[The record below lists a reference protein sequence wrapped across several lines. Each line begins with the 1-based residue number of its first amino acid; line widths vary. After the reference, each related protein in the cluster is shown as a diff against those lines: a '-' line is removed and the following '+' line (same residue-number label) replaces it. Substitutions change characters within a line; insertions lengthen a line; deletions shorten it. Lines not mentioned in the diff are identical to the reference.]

1 VDKGRFASVVL
12 LGLVVLFGNHVLY
25 QNLEGA
31 RLDLTAD
38 DLYSLT
44 EGSREIL
51 ERMQSEG
58 VKPIEIELY
67 FSETVGKTLPKFIK
81 NFIVYESYL
90 RSLLRE
96 YERASAGKIRLR
108 FVDPLPDS
116 DEAEDALAFGLDGK
130 PVNQEGDPFFF
141 GLVLQTRTGS
151 REVIDFL
158 WPDRQESI
166 EYEISKRIYSLLWP
180 SGKTIGVLSSLE
192 VFGSAD
198 NPYLAQMLAAQGR
211 PPREKWIALQLLE
224 ESYGVRRLDPEMDH
238 ISPDEYDLVLAVH
251 PKSLSEKSLWALDE
265 WVVRGGNLLVFLD
278 PYALEDRPPQNPQ
291 QPWQALQYQPSSGL
305 EPLLSAWGLEMP
317 ENRFAADFD
326 LAVRRPLMQRGPAE
340 SLVVDLLIDER
351 KREETL
357 ATSHPLFQGLAE
369 LRLLLAGSLKKS
381 ESATAE
387 LTPLIS
393 TTAGGNVLTI
403 EPGFGGGAEL
413 AYTDLNQPARLR
425 DRLAPG
431 SEPVVIA
438 YQISGRLGSAFPEG
452 ADFPA
457 TTPETPPGLPPG
469 LQLPP
474 PEDSEMVRKEPVPE
488 EERGESSV
496 LVFADVDLISDQ
508 VAFERNI
515 LGLVLTA
522 NDNHKLLLN
531 AVDYLLG
538 AESLMSVRAKR
549 SIRRPFTLF
558 DDIEAASEKET
569 LERERD
575 LRGEIEA
582 AEEQLREKQ
591 SEISGR
597 NAALFQKRIQDEV
610 DRLNEK
616 VRSANREL
624 REIRQARRQALAREE
639 SKVRLAVLGWMPT
652 VVFVAGIALAVR
664 RRVRH
669 GQARR
674 S

>member
-1 VDKGRFASVVL
+1 VDKGRFTSVVL
-12 LGLVVLFGNHVLY
+12 LGLAVLFGNHVLY

-31 RLDLTAD
+31 RLDLSAD

-44 EGSREIL
+44 AGSRAIL

-81 NFIVYESYL
+81 NFIVYERYL

-108 FVDPLPDS
+108 FIDPLPDS
-116 DEAEDALAFGLDGK
+116 DEAEDALTFGLDGK
-130 PVNQEGDPFFF
+130 AVNQEGDLFFF

-151 REVIDFL
+151 RDVIEFL

-166 EYEISKRIYSLLWP
+166 EYEISKRIHSLLWP

-192 VFGSAD
+192 VF
-198 NPYLAQMLAAQGR
+198 
-211 PPREKWIALQLLE
+211 
-224 ESYGVRRLDPEMDH
+224 
-238 ISPDEYDLVLAVH
+238 VLAIH

-305 EPLLSAWGLEMP
+305 EPLLAAWGLEMP

-326 LAVRRPLMQRGPAE
+326 LAVRRPLVQRGPAE

-351 KREETL
+351 TRPETL
-357 ATSHPLFQGLAE
+357 ATSHPLFQGLTE
-369 LRLLLAGSLKKS
+369 LRLLLAGSLESS

-403 EPGFGGGAEL
+403 EPGFGGGADL
-413 AYTDLNQPARLR
+413 AYTDLSQPARLR

-438 YQISGRLGSAFPEG
+438 YQISGRLDSAFPQG

-469 LQLPP
+469 VQLPP
-474 PEDSEMVRKEPVPE
+474 PEDSEMVHKVPVPE

-522 NDNHKLLLN
+522 NDNHKLFLN

-558 DDIEAASEKET
+558 DDIEAASERET
-569 LERERD
+569 LERERN
-575 LRGEIEA
+575 LRAEIEA
-582 AEEQLREKQ
+582 AEEELRDKQ

-610 DRLNEK
+610 DRLNDK
-616 VRSANREL
+616 VRASNREL
-624 REIRQARRQALAREE
+624 REIRQARRQALTREE
-639 SKVRLAVLGWMPT
+639 SRVRFAVLGWMPT
-652 VVFVAGIALAVR
+652 VVLAAGIALAVR
-664 RRVRH
+664 RRVKHRQVR
-669 GQARR
+669 G